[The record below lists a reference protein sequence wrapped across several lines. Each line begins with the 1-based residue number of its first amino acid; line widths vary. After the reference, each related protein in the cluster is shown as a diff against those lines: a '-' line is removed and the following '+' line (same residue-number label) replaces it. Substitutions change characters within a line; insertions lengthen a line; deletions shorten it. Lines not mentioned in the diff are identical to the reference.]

1 MSEAADQAEREV
13 EDFFNE
19 EIFGAKPPVENEA
32 PFPEAEPE
40 AKPISE
46 VATDTPA
53 EEPPAEEPPAEGTP
67 EPTEEAPTSEEVPP
81 EQGEPAPEEGTVE
94 QEEEYVAWAR
104 KQYGEDLDLDNPS
117 ADKLARA
124 AFEKEKMLGRKAEE
138 ARELQEQAQARELQE
153 RIDALNTVGNLT
165 PEEDAWVNESLLSGD
180 PGEWAYN
187 ALQAQRPDLYASIM
201 DRWSALGEDEARR
214 ARVLHS
220 RVLQAVSTPQPSEQE
235 SYTQAL
241 GQTFISLGLDI
252 ERHGPLILAKAEE
265 LGTSHPSVQGMMSQD
280 DDVRRIATRSI
291 YDLVAQTQTTVAK
304 AKAEDVVQARVQEEQ
319 LRQQAAGIT
328 GGGPRVETPKKSK
341 FWESFDAEI
350 EERGWDGNR
359 PTYGRDE

>member
-1 MSEAADQAEREV
+1 MSEAADAEKDV

-40 AKPISE
+40 PKPISE
-46 VATDTPA
+46 VATDTP
-53 EEPPAEEPPAEGTP
+53 EEA
-67 EPTEEAPTSEEVPP
+67 EEAPQEGTEEQPEEAPSSEEVPP
-81 EQGEPAPEEGTVE
+81 EQGETPPQEETVE
-94 QEEEYVAWAR
+94 EPTEQEYVAWAR

-138 ARELQEQAQARELQE
+138 ARELQAQAQARELQE
-153 RIDALNTVGNLT
+153 RIDALNTPGNLT
-165 PEEDAWVNESLLSGD
+165 AEEDAWVNESLLSGD
-180 PGEWAYN
+180 PGEWAFN

-220 RVLQAVSTPQPSEQE
+220 RVLQAVSAPQPSEQE

-241 GQTFISLGLDI
+241 GQTFVSLGLNI
-252 ERHGPLILAKAEE
+252 ERDGPLILAKAEE
-265 LGTSHPSVQGMMSQD
+265 LGTAHPSVQGMMSPD
-280 DDVRRIATRSI
+280 EDVRRIATRSI
-291 YDLVAQTQTTVAK
+291 YDLVAQGQTTVQK
-304 AKAEDVVQARVQEEQ
+304 ARNEDVVAQRVKEEQ
-319 LRQQAAGIT
+319 LRQQAAGIQQ
-328 GGGPRVETPKKSK
+328 GGPRVEQPKKSP

-359 PTYGRDE
+359 PTYGRGE